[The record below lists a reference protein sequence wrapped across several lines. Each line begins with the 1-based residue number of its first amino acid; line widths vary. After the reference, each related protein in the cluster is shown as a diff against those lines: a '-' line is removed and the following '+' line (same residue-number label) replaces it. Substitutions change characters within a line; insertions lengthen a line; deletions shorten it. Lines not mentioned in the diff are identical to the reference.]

1 MGTAARKNTAGA
13 RKVTVRRTTAAG
25 AGGSAAAAA
34 AAERDDDFT
43 GAVGDEMM
51 AGDGDGDLELED
63 VGGMEGDLDD
73 DL

>member
-13 RKVTVRRTTAAG
+13 RKSASVRRTTAAG

-34 AAERDDDFT
+34 AAEREDDFT

-51 AGDGDGDLELED
+51 AGDGDLEFED